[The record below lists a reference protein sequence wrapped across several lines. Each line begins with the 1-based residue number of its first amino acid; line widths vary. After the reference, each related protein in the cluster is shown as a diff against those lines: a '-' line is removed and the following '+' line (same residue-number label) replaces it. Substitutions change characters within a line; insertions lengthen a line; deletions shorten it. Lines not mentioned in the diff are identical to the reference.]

1 MASCELSSFLIFT
14 MRSLYISQSGCYLSL
29 KQEQVLIKQ
38 GQTVLDQVQLPLVEQ
53 ILVFG
58 QSQITTQ
65 LIRACLWRNIPIV
78 YLSRMGRCYGRMV
91 PIERGYR
98 SLARQQQLLSPSDR
112 LKVAKSIV
120 RAKLKNSRVM
130 LQRQRRRSQSETLAD
145 AIQGLTYLI
154 YRAEQSD
161 STERLMGF
169 EGAAAACYFGVLGEC
184 LTGHDFT
191 FRVRS
196 RQPPKDP
203 VNAMLS
209 FGYQLLWNHLLSLLE
224 LQGLDPYEACLHQGS
239 ERHAALASDLI
250 EEFRA
255 PMIDS
260 LVLFLVNSHIVSV
273 ETDFDYP
280 DAACYLNDQGR
291 KKFLRAFLQRMETA
305 VTTVDKQQEP
315 RWALLNRQVK
325 AYKQFVVSP
334 SLGYKPYVIR

>member
-1 MASCELSSFLIFT
+1 
-14 MRSLYISQSGCYLSL
+14 MRSLYISQSDCYLSL

-38 GQTVLDQVQLPLVEQ
+38 GQTVLDQVQLPMLEQ

-78 YLSRMGRCYGRMV
+78 YLSRMGRCYGRIL

-98 SLARQQQLLSPSDR
+98 SLARQQQLLSLGDR
-112 LKVAKSIV
+112 VRVAKSII

-130 LQRQRRRSQSETLAD
+130 LQRQRRRNNSVTLSD

-154 YRAEQSD
+154 YRIEQAD
-161 STERLMGF
+161 SIERLMGF
-169 EGAAAACYFGVLGEC
+169 EGAAAACYFAVLGEC
-184 LTGHDFT
+184 LTRDEFSFQT
-191 FRVRS
+191 RS

-203 VNAMLS
+203 INSLLS
-209 FGYQLLWNHLLSLLE
+209 FGYQLLWNHLLSLIE

-255 PMIDS
+255 PIIDS
-260 LVLFLVNSHIVSV
+260 LVLYLVNGNIVSAD
-273 ETDFDYP
+273 TDFDYP
-280 DAACYLNDQGR
+280 EDACYLNNDGR
-291 KKFLRAFLQRMETA
+291 KKFLRAFLQRMEEPLTTA
-305 VTTVDKQQEP
+305 DGLQP
-315 RWALLNRQVK
+315 RWDLLNAQVK
-325 AYKQFVVSP
+325 AYKRFVMDP
-334 SLGYKPYVIR
+334 SLGYKPYRIR